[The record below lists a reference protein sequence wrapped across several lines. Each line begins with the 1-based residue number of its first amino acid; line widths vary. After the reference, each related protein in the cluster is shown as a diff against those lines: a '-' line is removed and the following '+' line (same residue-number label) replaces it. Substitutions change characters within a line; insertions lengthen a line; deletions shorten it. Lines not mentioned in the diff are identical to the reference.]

1 MLKGEIANSKNMASP
16 FNVCYCW
23 SVSVSVIISYKN
35 WNIVD
40 FHAPTGALFY
50 LLSILHLLLK
60 QYLLYNMHILH
71 IFINAYFIFD
81 LYLWL
86 VFVYIFVDVYRR
98 MCVRESARESEKDR
112 NIDRNKY

>member
-35 WNIVD
+35 WNID

-50 LLSILHLLLK
+50 LLSTALAFKTVSII
-60 QYLLYNMHILH
+60 YMHIIH
-71 IFINAYFIFD
+71 IFIHAYFIFD
-81 LYLWL
+81 IYLWL

-112 NIDRNKY
+112 NIDRNKN